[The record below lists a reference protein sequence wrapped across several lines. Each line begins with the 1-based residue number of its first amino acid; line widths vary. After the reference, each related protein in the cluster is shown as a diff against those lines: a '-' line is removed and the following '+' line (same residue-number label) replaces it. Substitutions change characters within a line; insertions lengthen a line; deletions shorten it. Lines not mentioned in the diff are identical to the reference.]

1 MEVLS
6 TCISNGI
13 LHSMAWKVKSH
24 GFLSKTNAE
33 VFGSSILS
41 LYSDLTSWL
50 SEPFFDTFKFLLIIK
65 QKYGFFI
72 SLARD
77 SININWH

>member
-1 MEVLS
+1 
-6 TCISNGI
+6 
-13 LHSMAWKVKSH
+13 MAWKVKSH

-72 SLARD
+72 DRNPNDETLKALQS
-77 SININWH
+77 SF